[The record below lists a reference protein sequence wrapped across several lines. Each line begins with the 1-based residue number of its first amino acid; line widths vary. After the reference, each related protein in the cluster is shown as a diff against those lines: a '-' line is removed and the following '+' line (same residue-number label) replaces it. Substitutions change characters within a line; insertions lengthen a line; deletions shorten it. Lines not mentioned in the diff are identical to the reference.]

1 VKPPTVTLLVHG
13 GPRSIEAIRAAGLS
27 RRLPA
32 ANVRTLFREGSRLAT
47 ARRWHADLRAHR
59 PDLLYVLNT
68 ALPGALLAAWW
79 SRIHRLPYLLDTGD
93 VILEMARRSGIGA
106 GWRLPILAFTERT
119 AWRNAAGIVVRG
131 TRHREYLGQRGLNAT
146 LIRDGYAE
154 QQDVPPDAVASLR
167 RRHGLEGRFVV
178 GLMGSL
184 VFSPRLG
191 ICYGWDL
198 VRALPRL
205 ADLPVTAVVIG
216 DGNGREWL
224 ETEARRLG
232 VSDRLV
238 FTGRIPYAEV
248 PTYLRL
254 FDVALSTQTN
264 NLPGQVRTTGKVPEY
279 MAAGRF
285 VLASRVGEAEL
296 LLPPEM
302 LVDYAGE
309 VDAAYP
315 DRLAAR
321 VRELVADPTRLA
333 LRERLPGV
341 AAARCS
347 YDVLSRQW
355 LELVTATAAAHR
367 HDRSVPDPSHDR
379 EFHGDDHAE

>member
-1 VKPPTVTLLVHG
+1 MKLPKVTVLVHG
-13 GPRSIEAIRAAGLS
+13 GPQSIEAVRAAGLS

-32 ANVRTLFREGSRLAT
+32 THLRVLYREGGRFAT
-47 ARRWHADLRAHR
+47 ARRWHAALRDER
-59 PDLLYVLNT
+59 PDVLYVLNT
-68 ALPGALLAAWW
+68 ALPGAPLAAWW
-79 SRIHRLPYLLDTGD
+79 RRVHRLPYILDTGD

-106 GWRLPILAFTERT
+106 GWRLPILAATEGT
-119 AWRNAAGIVVRG
+119 AWNNAAMIVVRG
-131 TRHREYLGQRGLNAT
+131 TRHREHLERRGLPAT

-154 QQDVPPDAVASLR
+154 QQDVPEGAVDALR
-167 RRHGLEGRFVV
+167 RKLGLEGRFVV

-224 ETEARRLG
+224 DGEARRLG
-232 VSDRLV
+232 VTDRLV

-264 NLPGQVRTTGKVPEY
+264 NLPGRVRTTGKVPEY
-279 MAAGRF
+279 MAASRF
-285 VLASRVGEAEL
+285 ILASRVGEAEL

-302 LVDYAGE
+302 LVDYEGE
-309 VDAAYP
+309 VDPAYP
-315 DRLAAR
+315 ERLAAR
-321 VRELVADPTRLA
+321 IRDLA
-333 LRERLPGV
+333 LDPARLSIRESLPV
-341 AAARCS
+341 LAATQCS
-347 YDVLSRQW
+347 YDVLSQQW
-355 LELVTATAAAHR
+355 LDLVRA
-367 HDRSVPDPSHDR
+367 V
-379 EFHGDDHAE
+379 AERGGKGG

>member
-1 VKPPTVTLLVHG
+1 MKAPKVTVLVHG
-13 GPRSIEAIRAAGLS
+13 GPASIEAVRARGLS
-27 RRLPA
+27 RRLPPGDL
-32 ANVRTLFREGSRLAT
+32 RILFREGGRMAT
-47 ARRWHADLRAHR
+47 LRRWHDALRADR

-68 ALPGALLAAWW
+68 ALPGAPLAAWW
-79 SRIHRLPYLLDTGD
+79 RRVHGLPYLLDTGD
-93 VILEMARRSGIGA
+93 VIVEMARRSGIGA
-106 GWRLPILAFTERT
+106 GWRLPLLWVTERT
-119 AWRNAAGIVVRG
+119 AWRNAEAIVVRG
-131 TRHREYLGQRGLNAT
+131 TRHREHLERLGLRST

-154 QQDVPPDAVASLR
+154 QQDVPPGAVDALR
-167 RRHGLEGRFVV
+167 SRLGLGGRFVV

-198 VRALPRL
+198 VRALPEL
-205 ADLPVTAVVIG
+205 SGLPVTALVIG
-216 DGNGREWL
+216 DGNGRGWL
-224 ETEARRLG
+224 ESEARRLG

-302 LVDYAGE
+302 LVDYDGE
-309 VDAAYP
+309 VDAGYP
-315 DRLAAR
+315 GRLAAR
-321 VRELVADPTRLA
+321 IRELVANPSRLA
-333 LRERLPGV
+333 SREALPGI
-341 AAARCS
+341 AARECS
-347 YDVLSRQW
+347 YEVLSRQW
-355 LELVTATAAAHR
+355 LELVTRTAAGAHPR
-367 HDRSVPDPSHDR
+367 RS
-379 EFHGDDHAE
+379 

>member
-1 VKPPTVTLLVHG
+1 MNFPKVTVLVHG
-13 GPRSIEAIRAAGLS
+13 GPRSIEAIRAAGLA

-32 ANVRTLFREGSRLAT
+32 ANLRVLYREGGRLAT
-47 ARRWHADLRAHR
+47 ARRWHAALHGQR
-59 PDLLYVLNT
+59 PDVLYVLNT
-68 ALPGALLAAWW
+68 ALPGAPLAAWW
-79 SRIHRLPYLLDTGD
+79 SRVHRLPYILDTGD
-93 VILEMARRSGIGA
+93 VIVEMARRSGIGA
-106 GWRLPILAFTERT
+106 GWRLPILAATENT
-119 AWRNAAGIVVRG
+119 AWKNAAMIVVRG
-131 TRHREYLGQRGLNAT
+131 TRHREHLEQLGLAAT

-154 QQDVPPDAVASLR
+154 QQDVPEAAVEALR
-167 RRHGLEGRFVV
+167 RKLGLGGRFVV

-224 ETEARRLG
+224 DGEARRLG
-232 VSDRLV
+232 VTDRLV

-264 NLPGQVRTTGKVPEY
+264 NLPGRVRTTGKVPEY

-302 LVDYAGE
+302 LVEYEGE
-309 VDAAYP
+309 VDPAYP

-321 VRELVADPTRLA
+321 IRKLVLEPTRLTI
-333 LRERLPGV
+333 RERLPGI
-341 AAARCS
+341 AAAQCS
-347 YDVLSRQW
+347 YDVLSQQW
-355 LELVTATAAAHR
+355 LDLVRTIAER
-367 HDRSVPDPSHDR
+367 GR
-379 EFHGDDHAE
+379 EGG

>member
-1 VKPPTVTLLVHG
+1 MNTPTITLLVHG

-32 ANVRTLFREGSRLAT
+32 GHLRVLFREGGRLAT
-47 ARRWHADLRAHR
+47 ARRWHAALREHR
-59 PDLLYVLNT
+59 PDLVYVMNT

-79 SRIHRLPYLLDTGD
+79 RRVHGLPYILDTGD

-106 GWRLPILAFTERT
+106 GWRLPLLAFTERT
-119 AWRNAAGIVVRG
+119 GWRNAATIVVRG
-131 TRHREYLGQRGLNAT
+131 TRHHEHLGKLGLPST

-154 QQDVPPDAVASLR
+154 QQDVPPDAVSSLR
-167 RRHGLEGRFVV
+167 KQLGLEGRFVV

-184 VFSPRLG
+184 VFSPRLK

-198 VRALPRL
+198 VRALARL

-216 DGNGREWL
+216 DGNGRQWL
-224 ETEARRLG
+224 ESEARRLG
-232 VSDRLV
+232 VSERLV
-238 FTGRIPYAEV
+238 FTGRIPYDDV

-279 MAAGRF
+279 MAAGCF

-302 LVDYAGE
+302 LVDFEGE
-309 VDAAYP
+309 VDPAYP
-315 DRLAAR
+315 ERLAAR
-321 VRELVADPTRLA
+321 IRDLVANPSRLS
-333 LRERLPGV
+333 LRDRLPGV
-341 AAARCS
+341 AAEQCS

-355 LELVTATAAAHR
+355 LELVTRVAAEANAAR
-367 HDRSVPDPSHDR
+367 
-379 EFHGDDHAE
+379 